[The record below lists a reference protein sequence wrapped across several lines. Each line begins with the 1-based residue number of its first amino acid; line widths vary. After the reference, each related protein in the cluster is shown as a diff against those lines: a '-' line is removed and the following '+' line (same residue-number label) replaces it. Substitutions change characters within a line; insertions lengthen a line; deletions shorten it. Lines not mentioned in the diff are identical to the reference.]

1 MKFSSKDKMINSDSF
16 ENDSQMALTIGLFK
30 AFKDAL
36 KIHAASEE
44 SDHSL
49 DYSCTYSTTIDN
61 KVIRTLLQNKVKI
74 IAKNGCLEEVMDS
87 LQTQFRKKSPI
98 VSELPQKF
106 GNPSRNNQ
114 SGRKA
119 LSSATNSVLDTVAGA
134 CFDKQID

>member
-1 MKFSSKDKMINSDSF
+1 
-16 ENDSQMALTIGLFK
+16 
-30 AFKDAL
+30 
-36 KIHAASEE
+36 
-44 SDHSL
+44 
-49 DYSCTYSTTIDN
+49 
-61 KVIRTLLQNKVKI
+61 
-74 IAKNGCLEEVMDS
+74 MDS

-114 SGRKA
+114 SGKKA

>member
-1 MKFSSKDKMINSDSF
+1 
-16 ENDSQMALTIGLFK
+16 
-30 AFKDAL
+30 
-36 KIHAASEE
+36 
-44 SDHSL
+44 
-49 DYSCTYSTTIDN
+49 
-61 KVIRTLLQNKVKI
+61 
-74 IAKNGCLEEVMDS
+74 MDS